1 VDIREDVW
9 LGRVF
14 GHAVFKLEG
23 LPREPGIGWTAAR
36 RALGEHI
43 GQQARAMYYAKLD
56 TADVQAARH
65 VAAAGAYV
73 VDVNVMLARRPRPPV
88 TVAAPAGCAVREFR
102 PEDSGDVLD
111 VATTCFQYSRFHLD
125 PLVPAPVA
133 NRIKHDWILNYIRG
147 QRGDR
152 LFVALAE
159 GRPVGFLAALVSDGG
174 DQRVSTIDLVGVGK
188 PFQGRGLGA
197 ALVAAFVEHYRSSC
211 ELLQVGTQ
219 AANIPSMRL
228 YEKLGF
234 EMART
239 QYVMH
244 LHVQDRRVREP

>member
-1 VDIREDVW
+1 MSSMS
-9 LGRVF
+9 
-14 GHAVFKLEG
+14 
-23 LPREPGIGWTAAR
+23 PRR
-36 RALGEHI
+36 
-43 GQQARAMYYAKLD
+43 
-56 TADVQAARH
+56 
-65 VAAAGAYV
+65 
-73 VDVNVMLARRPRPPV
+73 
-88 TVAAPAGCAVREFR
+88 
-102 PEDSGDVLD
+102 
-111 VATTCFQYSRFHLD
+111 
-125 PLVPAPVA
+125 
-133 NRIKHDWILNYIRG
+133 DWILNYIRG